1 MASQTDLCGI
11 VSLALNTMPETIP
24 VENVAAVNKRET
36 ITGHEAPDNTGPYP
50 RRWAGTVK
58 KNWGPWVQ
66 NENNS
71 DEWRIEISS
80 KKLQET
86 VTARVNE
93 DRKEGEPVQFT
104 LDPEVSAVPTFSEG
118 PPITLGRLTT
128 GAQFKKMRNKG
139 PAYRPQEG
147 EWKDNPQWREDLVDE

>member
-1 MASQTDLCGI
+1 MT
-11 VSLALNTMPETIP
+11 ETIP

-66 NENNS
+66 NDNNP

-93 DRKEGEPVQFT
+93 DRKEGDPVQFT
-104 LDPEVSAVPTFSEG
+104 LDPEVSAVSTFSEG

-139 PAYRPQEG
+139 PAYNPQEG
-147 EWKDNPQWREDLVDE
+147 EWKDNPQWREDLIDE